1 MEAIGKQGG
10 LDPHKVQKVEV
21 WWIFRCQRS
30 YMFRINE
37 TLGEKPTAE
46 ATLMLLKPGMIQQ
59 WLSLTVVLG
68 KGVGIGYSVQVNSIL
83 RTGSSVGRIPL

>member
-30 YMFRINE
+30 YMFGINE
-37 TLGEKPTAE
+37 TLGEKP
-46 ATLMLLKPGMIQQ
+46 L
-59 WLSLTVVLG
+59 
-68 KGVGIGYSVQVNSIL
+68 
-83 RTGSSVGRIPL
+83 